1 MSTTLLMAALSKV
14 RPMEELSALPPE
26 TGLLEVPEGI
36 DPELVRTVFTGPLVF
51 STGARGE
58 TRRELLLGAA
68 EKFELVLLEPEDV
81 TGAVS
86 QTIGAERRILTWRG
100 TAATLDELRAQL
112 RRMTSVPARWY
123 RLEVEVTRSGEELV
137 PLQLLREC
145 GRRDVVAYATG
156 AIGFWTRI
164 LSAYLGAP
172 FVCATVAK
180 SPEPGVPVIAQ
191 LVADYGLPHVRE
203 VREIFGIVGSPVLQ
217 SLSPRL
223 HNTAFE
229 AIDRPSLYLPFHVN
243 RFDHFWQDI
252 VERHSIEALGFSAGA
267 FCIVSPHKEVALDAT
282 KLRTHI
288 VERAWS
294 TNFFVKEG
302 NDWTADT
309 TDPEGVLVTLRER
322 GIDPRL
328 QRIAVIGCGGSG
340 RAVAAALQQAGA
352 DVTLVNRGLDRASF
366 ARRLLQLPFCPLDT
380 FSARGYSVVINATP
394 VGRDG
399 TATPFNHDSLNSNA
413 VVIDFAYGENATP
426 LVASMRER
434 GQMTIDGRDV
444 LMTQAMTQF
453 RLMTGQEMPPH
464 LARRILGREPADADG
479 MVALTA

>member
-1 MSTTLLMAALSKV
+1 MSTTLLMAALSRV
-14 RPMEELSALPPE
+14 RQMEELSSLPAE
-26 TGLLEVPEGI
+26 TALLEVPEGI
-36 DPELVRTVFTGPLVF
+36 DPELVRSLFTGSLVF
-51 STGARGE
+51 STEARGAA
-58 TRRELLLGAA
+58 RHELLLEAA
-68 EKFELVLLEPEDV
+68 EKFELVLLEPDDV
-81 TGAVS
+81 TGEIERA
-86 QTIGAERRILTWRG
+86 IAAERRIVTWRG
-100 TAATLDELRAQL
+100 PATLDELREQL

-123 RLEVEVTRSGEELV
+123 RLEVEVSRSGEELV

-145 GRRDVVAYATG
+145 GRSDVVAYATG

-172 FVCATVAK
+172 FVCATVTK
-180 SPEPGVPVIAQ
+180 SAEPGVPSITQ
-191 LVADYGLPHVRE
+191 LIADYGLPRLRD

-229 AIDRPSLYLPFHVN
+229 AIDRPSLYLPFHVD

-380 FSARGYSVVINATP
+380 FSARGFSVVINATP

-399 TATPFNHDSLNSNA
+399 TATPFNHDSLNANA

-434 GQMTIDGRDV
+434 GQTTIDGRDV

-464 LARRILGREPADADG
+464 LARRILGREPAD
-479 MVALTA
+479 VALTA

>member
-1 MSTTLLMAALSKV
+1 MSTTSLMAALS
-14 RPMEELSALPPE
+14 RACLMEELSALPPE
-26 TGLLEVPEGI
+26 TGLLEVPEGV

-51 STGARGE
+51 STDARGAA
-58 TRRELLLGAA
+58 RRELLLDAA
-68 EKFELVLLEPEDV
+68 DKFDLVLLEPEDV
-81 TGAVS
+81 TGTVARA
-86 QTIGAERRILTWRG
+86 IAAERRIVTWRG
-100 TAATLDELRAQL
+100 PATLDGLREQL
-112 RRMTSVPARWY
+112 RQITSLPARWY
-123 RLEVEVTRSGEELV
+123 RLEVEVSRSGEELV
-137 PLQLLREC
+137 PLQLMREC
-145 GRRDVVAYATG
+145 GRNDVVAYATG
-156 AIGFWTRI
+156 TVGFWTRI

-172 FVCATVAK
+172 FICASVTK
-180 SPEPGVPVIAQ
+180 SAEPGVPLLAQ
-191 LVADYGLPHVRE
+191 LIADYGLPRLRE

-229 AIDRPSLYLPFHVN
+229 AIDRPSLYLPFHVD

-380 FSARGYSVVINATP
+380 FSARGFSVVINATP

-426 LVASMRER
+426 LVASMRKR
-434 GQMTIDGRDV
+434 GQTTIDGRDV

-453 RLMTGQEMPPH
+453 RLMTGQEMPAH
-464 LARRILGREPADADG
+464 LARRILGREPAD
-479 MVALTA
+479 VALTA

>member
-1 MSTTLLMAALSKV
+1 MSTTLLMAALSRV
-14 RPMEELSALPPE
+14 GLMEELFALPPE
-26 TGLLEVPEGI
+26 TGLLEVPDGI
-36 DPELVRTVFTGPLVF
+36 DPALARTVFTGPLVF
-51 STGARGE
+51 STATRGAV
-58 TRRELLLGAA
+58 RREQLLGAA
-68 EKFELVLLEPEDV
+68 AQFDLVMLEPEDV
-81 TGAVS
+81 TGAVARA
-86 QTIGAERRILTWRG
+86 IPPERRIVTWRG
-100 TAATLDELRAQL
+100 AAPTLAALRAQL
-112 RRMTSVPARWY
+112 ERMTSVPARWY
-123 RLEVEVTRSGEELV
+123 RLEVEATESGEELL

-145 GRRDVVAYATG
+145 DRSDVVAYATG
-156 AIGFWTRI
+156 ALGFWTRI
-164 LSAYLGAP
+164 LAAYLGAP
-172 FVCATVAK
+172 FVCATITK
-180 SPEPGVPVIAQ
+180 SGEPGVPTIEQ
-191 LVADYGLPHVRE
+191 LATDYGLPRLRE

-223 HNTAFE
+223 HNMAFE
-229 AIDRPSLYLPFHVN
+229 AIGRPALYLPFHVD
-243 RFDHFWQDI
+243 RFDRFWHEL
-252 VERHSIEALGFSAGA
+252 VERRAIEALGFSVGA

-322 GIDPRL
+322 GVDPRR

-352 DVTLVNRGLDRASF
+352 DVTLVNRGRDRASF
-366 ARRLLQLPFCPLDT
+366 ARRLLQLPFCPLDSFT
-380 FSARGYSVVINATP
+380 AHGYSVVINATP

-399 TATPFNHDSLNSNA
+399 AATPFNPEGLSASA
-413 VVIDFAYGENATP
+413 VVVDFAYGANATP

-434 GQMTIDGRDV
+434 GQTTIDGRDV

-453 RLMTGQEMPPH
+453 RLMTGQEMPAH
-464 LARRILGREPADADG
+464 LARRILGREPAD
-479 MVALTA
+479 VALTA